1 LRPSLALWLEVL
13 NILKCTQ
20 IRNMQALLEGGK
32 IHILPL
38 LEEHLGFIR
47 DSNPVHDLLS
57 CVGWRRIFCRYFLMH
72 NFGGMTFLC
81 KVFKQGTLVVLLT
94 RLKVLRTFE
103 EVGLVGLICSHS
115 WRASSIF
122 TCSLTRL
129 F

>member
-1 LRPSLALWLEVL
+1 MRPSLALWLKVL
-13 NILKCTQ
+13 NILKCAQ

-72 NFGGMTFLC
+72 NFGGMAFLC
-81 KVFKQGTLVVLLT
+81 KVLKQGRLVVLLT
-94 RLKVLRTFE
+94 
-103 EVGLVGLICSHS
+103 GL
-115 WRASSIF
+115 
-122 TCSLTRL
+122 
-129 F
+129 